1 MTEPDDRELEQYL
14 AGGSKLSRRYR
25 DASGESAPAALDE
38 IVLAQARAAARRKPT
53 LNQLLTPLAAVATVV
68 VAVNIGVQVYRAE
81 PVPAEMQAQREAS
94 GAKARALAGAPP
106 RAAPAPPPAP
116 TAVEDAAAELEAIE
130 VTGSRIEQP
139 EAPAEA
145 ARARAEDDAGQKREA
160 ELRENFARQAQ
171 AQQRKAVDEAG
182 YAAPV
187 VDVAPAPAPAPASE
201 PAPAA
206 APAAGLAD
214 KAAPPLTDAQKIDRL
229 IAYVGKL
236 EGAVFIRNGDEHSAA
251 DAAKHLAYKRR
262 KAGDRVKTPDDFIR
276 LCASHSSQ
284 SGDAYL
290 IRFADGRTRT
300 AEDVLRDELARLE
313 GPR

>member
-38 IVLAQARAAARRKPT
+38 LVLAQARAAPRRKPT
-53 LNQLLTPLAAVATVV
+53 LNQLLTPLAAVASVV

-81 PVPAEMQAQREAS
+81 PVPAERQAQREAS

-106 RAAPAPPPAP
+106 RAAPVPPPAA

-145 ARARAEDDAGQKREA
+145 ARARAEDDAQQKREA
-160 ELRENFARQAQ
+160 ELRENFAKQAQ

-187 VDVAPAPAPAPASE
+187 VDVVPAPAE
-201 PAPAA
+201 APAA
-206 APAAGLAD
+206 ALAD

-262 KAGDRVKTPDDFIR
+262 KAGDRVKTPADFIR